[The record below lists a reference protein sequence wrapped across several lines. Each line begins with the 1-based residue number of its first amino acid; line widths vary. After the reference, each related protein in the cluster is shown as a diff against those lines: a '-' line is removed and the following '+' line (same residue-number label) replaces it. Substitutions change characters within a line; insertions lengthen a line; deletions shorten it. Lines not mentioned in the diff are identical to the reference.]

1 MLQIGDLAPDFTGRI
16 GENDGDVIRLSDYIG
31 QRVVLYF
38 FPYINSYGCT
48 TEACSFR
55 DKWEVIQ
62 EEEIVVIGVSA
73 NSVKSQR
80 KFAMKHHLPFPL
92 VADTDRR
99 ISELY
104 GTRSQNWIYGK
115 TYLGA
120 IRRTF
125 LIDASGKIIK
135 IFDRPNLKIHGQK
148 ILDFW
153 SSDQESVL

>member
-92 VADTDRR
+92 GRTLTGKYQNSMVHAAKTGSTEKP
-99 ISELY
+99 IWGQSE
-104 GTRSQNWIYGK
+104 GHS
-115 TYLGA
+115 
-120 IRRTF
+120 
-125 LIDASGKIIK
+125 
-135 IFDRPNLKIHGQK
+135 
-148 ILDFW
+148 
-153 SSDQESVL
+153 